1 MDRIFS
7 EKDAELHRQ
16 LCSLY
21 TLRPK
26 LESKQQNLLIKSVFL
41 TRFIRI
47 ASLDKLR
54 NQPEI
59 TIARK
64 LLSGIMPDLKPLEGS
79 GSMMH
84 LIEKTKLALGNRSN

>member
-7 EKDAELHRQ
+7 EKDAELHKQ
-16 LCSLY
+16 LCALY

-64 LLSGIMPDLKPLEGS
+64 LLSGIMPNLKPLEGN

-84 LIEKTKLALGNRSN
+84 VIEKTKLALGNRNN